1 MHTSGILQLGNS
13 SLDMLQALIK
23 DNTDVYENTYTGR
36 QSAMIPELQNIKLDV
51 INKIISGI
59 SGMVEKWL
67 PLSVQELG
75 KKTQSKP
82 PTAELWYF
90 LNQDGMNAEN
100 TSWGFKFLEKK
111 LITWKEIISGTGN
124 PWATNS
130 RGLRGHFFLMGYH
143 DCTLQCTFTLGGC
156 HMQPH
161 WIFSVIQYD
170 YLTVLILKFPRA
182 HYKNE
187 SRKRTRGQRAQR

>member
-1 MHTSGILQLGNS
+1 
-13 SLDMLQALIK
+13 MLQALIK

-100 TSWGFKFLEKK
+100 TS
-111 LITWKEIISGTGN
+111 
-124 PWATNS
+124 
-130 RGLRGHFFLMGYH
+130 
-143 DCTLQCTFTLGGC
+143 
-156 HMQPH
+156 
-161 WIFSVIQYD
+161 
-170 YLTVLILKFPRA
+170 
-182 HYKNE
+182 
-187 SRKRTRGQRAQR
+187 